1 MLSSNGRSSLRI
13 YPRISLIAMTAHCRL
28 LISFAFISCLLAGS
42 SASQDQEE
50 MVRADVLG
58 GLETIKHQIFTFSN
72 DPIAWGD
79 REQQLAIALE
89 SLRAIDTAHSR
100 GIGLLASQPLEAQI
114 SSIMTA
120 EFRALIDSMGRETT
134 HEMAR
139 KLTVGLILG
148 ESVGSIRRD
157 LLDSQN
163 EDGSWG
169 IEPGRA
175 GNPLDTAIAITALL
189 GVRPIQ
195 VPQDTCLAAAEYLL
209 SAKAENS
216 SNPDNGPFW
225 PLSGETYGESH
236 LEYAAIGLKAIRLI
250 EARVSNN
257 TTRTLRDNARS
268 YVGTGADQSAFDDNN
283 VEENALVLWSIHGLL
298 MWNGSS
304 WPVDAILDIDNT
316 GIKNVTDNPGEPRT
330 VSWDNE
336 SGDEDVYTTAL
347 AVNALAYWLPELET
361 GQPDLTSLLGDLLLD
376 PATNEIKAT
385 YRNVSE
391 FPAVV
396 FPPAASQGSLD
407 PIVFT
412 AGKARIE
419 LPTSIP
425 TDELTKS
432 TDYFNEQS
440 TLQSDAS
447 QALGVVGPGD
457 EPIPVTLLL
466 DPDGVIAETDES
478 NNRVTLAIDRNDMG
492 FDMSIAESD
501 IAFVENAGSWT
512 VFVTARAIGRD
523 ILLSDILQFSLES
536 STDNIN
542 FMTVSTPTTIP
553 STSGRTA
560 SYNWTVS
567 TPSVDTF
574 FRVAISSSEECVS
587 CDTNNSATALAN
599 LSAVNSGQNIQIVS
613 LTNQTTSYAP
623 GDDLDLLVNV
633 DWTSIDAAHSSTV
646 LNIRADG
653 GVLNSSTLTLN
664 ASGAWSDTITIPGSL
679 LTSIPIRFDS
689 TGALLRRLELTA
701 DVDQLGIIPEINEFD
716 NSANVFVSLD
726 YPDLVI
732 DPESISVSHLDLA
745 SNPETVVSV
754 GFRNDGTA
762 TLDLDATGATI
773 IFEYSTDGITYLPF
787 SSQRISGLLGYGQGQ
802 SLSAPL
808 MAPVDTVNI
817 RASVTYDSV
826 PAELSTANNS
836 ATTSFVFTRE
846 SLRIELR
853 PEVSG
858 SQYSAADAAV
868 VSYDGAIVDLY
879 HQPPPQDPIDPFD
892 GVAVT
897 YEAFIAPIDANSD
910 EFIRLAQ
917 QRGQPYS
924 FRIPIE
930 AFQTWTP
937 GDYVI
942 HAYGYEDD
950 RLASRSTTQL
960 EIMPYSGQGLA
971 ASVLPPGDGEVATG
985 ETAHQIGVVVDGQ
998 GVVTFEPALFITISS
1013 VSNVPQ
1019 TLLYEAVLEKHNFTD
1034 DEYYEFIGVD
1044 NTLPSNIISGEL
1056 TEIPPGA
1063 VNIREEIIIPNTGVF
1078 ASMLED
1084 AGLYRFW
1091 VSLKDTSGTVC
1102 ADDDAPFRVDQPEEY
1117 VLLEKVFVVDGEIV
1131 TALRPIEGQEVEV
1144 ELTIQKSSN

>member
-58 GLETIKHQIFTFSN
+58 GLESIKHQIFTFSN

-225 PLSGETYGESH
+225 PLSGESYGESH

-316 GIKNVTDNPGEPRT
+316 GIKNVTDIPGEPRT

-466 DPDGVIAETDES
+466 DPDGVVAETDES

-492 FDMSIAESD
+492 FDMSISDTDITFEESS
-501 IAFVENAGSWT
+501 GTWT
-512 VFVTARAIGRD
+512 VSTTARAVGRD
-523 ILLSDILQFSLES
+523 IQLADVIQLSLES
-536 STDNIN
+536 STDDVIYT
-542 FMTVSTPTTIP
+542 TVSPLTAIP
-553 STSGRTA
+553 STSGRNA
-560 SYNWTVS
+560 SYDWTITAPAADTYYRVTLS
-567 TPSVDTF
+567 SV
-574 FRVAISSSEECVS
+574 EECIT

-599 LSAVNSGQNIQIVS
+599 VSAVNSGQNVQITS
-613 LTNQTTSYAP
+613 ALNQTSSYLP
-623 GDDLDLLVNV
+623 GNDLDVLVTV
-633 DWTSIDAAHSSTV
+633 DWANIDPQHTSTELNFLSNGILLTTVDRTIALSGSSP
-646 LNIRADG
+646 
-653 GVLNSSTLTLN
+653 
-664 ASGAWSDTITIPGSL
+664 WSDTITIPGAL
-679 LTSIPIRFDS
+679 LDSIPIRFDAAGS
-689 TGALLRRLELTA
+689 PTRRLELTA
-701 DVDQLGIIPEINEFD
+701 VVDQLAAIPETNEFD
-716 NSANVFVSLD
+716 NFAEVIVDLD
-726 YPDLVI
+726 FPDLAI
-732 DPESISVSHLDLA
+732 DTEAISVSHLDLA
-745 SNPETVVSV
+745 SDPETIVSV
-754 GFRNDGTA
+754 GIRNDGTA
-762 TLDLDATGATI
+762 PLDLDAAGATL
-773 IFEYSTDGITYLPF
+773 IFEYSEDGSSYSEF
-787 SSQRISGLLGYGQGQ
+787 SSQSISGLLVYGEGN
-802 SLSAPL
+802 SYSAPL
-808 MAPVDTVNI
+808 ISPVGTVYIRIAVTFDFAPT
-817 RASVTYDSV
+817 
-826 PAELSTANNS
+826 ELSTENNT
-836 ATTSFVFTRE
+836 ATTSFDFTRE
-846 SLRIELR
+846 SLTIELR
-853 PEVSG
+853 PEAEPPS
-858 SQYSAADAAV
+858 SSLYSANQSAV
-868 VSYDGAIVDLY
+868 RNFGGVVADLY
-879 HQPPPQDPIDPFD
+879 HQAPPQDPIDPTD
-892 GVAVT
+892 GVVVT
-897 YEAFIAPIDANSD
+897 YEALFGPADAAADSLYELDLTGGNGNS
-910 EFIRLAQ
+910 FK
-917 QRGQPYS
+917 
-924 FRIPIE
+924 IPLSVFE
-930 AFQTWTP
+930 TWAAGTYQII
-937 GDYVI
+937 G
-942 HAYGYEDD
+942 YGYEDG
-950 RLASRSTTQL
+950 RLASTARTTFSIAQFSTQNVSASVYPPDLLADQPAVDLNVSEPAGPIKLFVSSTTNL
-960 EIMPYSGQGLA
+960 SSRELSYS
-971 ASVLPPGDGEVATG
+971 
-985 ETAHQIGVVVDGQ
+985 I
-998 GVVTFEPALFITISS
+998 
-1013 VSNVPQ
+1013 
-1019 TLLYEAVLEKHNFTD
+1019 VLEKNNPDTGLYSELD
-1034 DEYYEFIGVD
+1034 GYSNSD
-1044 NTLPSNIISGEL
+1044 PSNIFTGTVTPDFTAGSINRRL
-1056 TEIPPGA
+1056 ALLIPATPGSSFT
-1063 VNIREEIIIPNTGVF
+1063 TGL
-1078 ASMLED
+1078 SP
-1084 AGLYRFW
+1084 GLYRFW
-1091 VSLKDTSGTVC
+1091 VEITESGSSTVL
-1102 ADDDAPFRVDQPEEY
+1102 ASDDAVFRVGQPTGY
-1117 VLLEKVFVVDGEIV
+1117 VIDDKIYSINGEPI
-1131 TALRPIEGQEVEV
+1131 TELRPIEGQEVDV
-1144 ELTIQKSSN
+1144 TITIRRSDGN